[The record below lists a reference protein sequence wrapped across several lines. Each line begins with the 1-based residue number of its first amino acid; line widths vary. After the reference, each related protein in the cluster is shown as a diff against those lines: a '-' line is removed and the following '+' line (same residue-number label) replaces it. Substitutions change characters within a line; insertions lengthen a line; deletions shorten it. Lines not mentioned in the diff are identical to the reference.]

1 MSLQTGVELPEGP
14 ASQHLGDR
22 MRYRLT
28 VWKNSPNP
36 LWVREM
42 RQSAR
47 LTRTPVILMILSVL
61 FTLMMASVG
70 GIITGTQSPS
80 EAGQALFHTYFSF
93 AYFVVLWIGP
103 AIAANSIASEREG
116 KTWEAVL
123 LTGMHPSEVTRGK
136 FASAYTSMAM
146 YLVMLAPVGAL
157 PFIFGGVTPLEVLVA
172 FVFLFLLAVLA
183 VAFGLAISAQ
193 MASLRGALLVTLI
206 ASVPLSFFSYLLLG
220 LGLKNLPHEI
230 WTTVPRGGPV
240 WLPTAYSLA
249 PFGAEYVIYL
259 MVIPAAAIVLPG
271 WLFYEVTRS
280 KLISVTD
287 DRSYGLKKWFLVTSL
302 VVTLVAMVPLFAVP
316 SRDRSAGIIAGTT
329 FFCVYILFCVFLFAG
344 EAIGP
349 SRRVKLALVRM
360 SALRRFLAPGVMK
373 VAQLQLMV
381 AVLAV
386 LTLTVIGVVMLQTTP
401 GTPRVD
407 VQTEQVVVFAI
418 YALGFSS
425 FLIGLTA
432 YLRARSNGGGLPRV
446 LLLVILFGLSFGP
459 WILAAITGV
468 LGSSSSMRSS
478 AFAIAAPS
486 PGYAFFAVE
495 ALTRPD
501 PGVTVVASIGASILY
516 AAVGLGFLLV
526 AGAKCRKIILE
537 HESILAR
544 ADQRLAAE
552 DAGEVGVTE
561 GDAAPAE
568 TPGAAPLLPHAAES
582 AAEAPPPALRPDALG
597 AAAAEPARAE
607 PAPADAASASAS
619 EELDEPVP
627 PSQAV
632 EVAPVVEIGATGDEE
647 EA

>member
-1 MSLQTGVELPEGP
+1 MSVQTGVELPQGP
-14 ASQHLGDR
+14 ASQQLGDR
-22 MRYRLT
+22 MRYRLM

-36 LWVREM
+36 LWIREM

-47 LTRTPVILMILSVL
+47 LTRTPVILMVLTVL

-116 KTWEAVL
+116 RTWEAVL

-146 YLVMLAPVGAL
+146 YLVMLAPVGAM

-206 ASVPLSFFSYLLLG
+206 ASVPLSFFSYLVLG
-220 LGLKNLPHEI
+220 VGLKDLPHEI
-230 WTTVPRGGPV
+230 WSTVPRGGPV

-249 PFGAEYVIYL
+249 PFGADYVIYL
-259 MVIPAAAIVLPG
+259 MLIPAAAIALPG

-302 VVTLVAMVPLFAVP
+302 VVTLMALVPLFAAP
-316 SRDRSAGIIAGTT
+316 SRERATAVIAGIT
-329 FFCVYILFCVFLFAG
+329 FFCTYVLFCVFLFAG

-349 SRRVKLALVRM
+349 SRRVKIALKR
-360 SALRRFLAPGVMK
+360 AGGLRRFLAPGVMK

-381 AVLAV
+381 AVLTIVA
-386 LTLTVIGVVMLQTTP
+386 LAITGVVMLQTTP

-407 VQTEQVVVFAI
+407 VQTEQVVVFAV
-418 YALGFSS
+418 YALGFAS

-432 YLRARSNGGGLPRV
+432 YLRARSTGGGLPRV
-446 LLLVILFGLSFGP
+446 LLLVILFGLTFGP

-468 LGSSSSMRSS
+468 LQSSTSMKSS
-478 AFAIAAPS
+478 ASAIAAPS
-486 PGYAFFAVE
+486 PGYAFFAVD
-495 ALTRPD
+495 ALSRPD
-501 PGVTVVASIGASILY
+501 PGVAVVASIAASILY
-516 AAVGLGFLLV
+516 AAIGLGFLL
-526 AGAKCRKIILE
+526 AGGAKCRKIIVE
-537 HESILAR
+537 HEAMLAM
-544 ADQRLAAE
+544 ADRRLAEE
-552 DAGEVGVTE
+552 DAGT
-561 GDAAPAE
+561 
-568 TPGAAPLLPHAAES
+568 S
-582 AAEAPPPALRPDALG
+582 
-597 AAAAEPARAE
+597 E
-607 PAPADAASASAS
+607 PAPPHEAEPHEAEPLAQAPEEEAAPPAVRPEALASDAASPPATPDEPPGESAPT
-619 EELDEPVP
+619 EAEPVP

-632 EVAPVVEIGATGDEE
+632 KVAPVLEIGTDEE